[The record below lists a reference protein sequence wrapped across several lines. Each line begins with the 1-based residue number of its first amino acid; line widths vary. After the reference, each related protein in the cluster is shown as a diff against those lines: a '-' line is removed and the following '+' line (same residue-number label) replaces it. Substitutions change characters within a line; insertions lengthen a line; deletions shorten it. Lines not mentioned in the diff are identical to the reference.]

1 MSFIPRWIESDDAKQ
16 AEALKTK
23 TTSWFVL
30 KVFFGLAF
38 LAKAAHFALTAA
50 GPGGYVLAALFT
62 AGGLA
67 WLFEGAQGIR
77 ARLAERA

>member
-1 MSFIPRWIESDDAKQ
+1 MSFVQRWIESDDAKQ

-23 TTSWFVL
+23 PTSWFAL
-30 KVFFGLAF
+30 RAFFGLAF
-38 LAKAAHFALTAA
+38 LAKGAHFALTAT
-50 GPGGYVLAALFT
+50 GPGGYLLAALFT
-62 AGGLA
+62 AGGLV

>member
-1 MSFIPRWIESDDAKQ
+1 MSFIQRWIESDDAKQ
-16 AEALKTK
+16 AQALETK

-30 KVFFGLAF
+30 RVLFGLAF
-38 LAKAAHFALTAA
+38 LAKAAHFALTAG

-67 WLFEGAQGIR
+67 WLVEGAQGLR
-77 ARLAERA
+77 ARLAEKA